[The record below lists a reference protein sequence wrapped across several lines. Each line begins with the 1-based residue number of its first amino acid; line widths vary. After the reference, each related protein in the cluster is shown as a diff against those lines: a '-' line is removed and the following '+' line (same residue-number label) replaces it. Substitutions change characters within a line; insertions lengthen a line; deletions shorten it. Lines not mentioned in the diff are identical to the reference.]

1 MSELIEEQL
10 DRLNRTIVVC
20 WVVAVIAFAVLA
32 LATIH
37 QQVTPLFAYTWARS
51 EFLGFIWTLGALAIP
66 FFILGGLAE
75 HKHRKLELAL

>member
-1 MSELIEEQL
+1 MEEQIY
-10 DRLNRTIVVC
+10 RLNRTIVVC
-20 WVVAVIAFAVLA
+20 WGVAVIAFVALA

-37 QQVTPLFAYTWARS
+37 QQVTPLFAFTWSRS

>member
-1 MSELIEEQL
+1 MIDEQL
-10 DRLNRTIVVC
+10 YRLTRTILAC

-37 QQVTPLFAYTWARS
+37 QQVTPLFAFTWERS

-66 FFILGGLAE
+66 FFILGALAE
-75 HKHRKLELAL
+75 HKQRSIELAL